1 MKFGFMYNF
10 RNSPRFPTPRPRL
23 YAEAFAHMQA
33 AEALGFASVWVPE
46 HHLSD
51 CGYNPA
57 PLPLLAAMAVQ
68 TTRVTIGTSVLLLP
82 FHHPVRVA
90 EEAAAVDNLS
100 NGRLVL
106 GMGLGYRLAE
116 FEGYGIDRRSRGGRR
131 GWKSSCAAGPSA
143 ASPSTAGTTSSRTSR
158 PASGRSRSRTRRS
171 CWPPAARRRRGGRHA
186 SAFRSCRPATS
197 TACRAPT
204 QRRSQS

>member
-46 HHLSD
+46 HHLSED
-51 CGYNPA
+51 GYNPA

-68 TTRVTIGTSVLLLP
+68 TSRVAIGTSVLLLP

-100 NGRLVL
+100 NGRLIL
-106 GMGLGYRLAE
+106 GLGLGYRLAE
-116 FEGYGIDRRSRGGRR
+116 FARYGIDRRTRGGRMEEGLDILRRCWTEDRFSFAGRYFQLQDVALGVKPVQKPHPPLVLGAR
-131 GWKSSCAAGPSA
+131 GPRAAE
-143 ASPSTAGTTSSRTSR
+143 R
-158 PASGRSRSRTRRS
+158 
-171 CWPPAARRRRGGRHA
+171 AARLGL
-186 SAFRSCRPATS
+186 SLM
-197 TACRAPT
+197 PT
-204 QRRSQS
+204 GDVGAV

>member
-1 MKFGFMYNF
+1 MYDF
-10 RNSPRFPTPRPRL
+10 RNTPRYFLPRPRV
-23 YAEAFAHMQA
+23 YAEAFEHMRE
-33 AEALGFASVWVPE
+33 AERLSFASVWVAE

-116 FEGYGIDRRSRGGRR
+116 FEGYGIDRRSRGGRMEEGLEILLR
-131 GWKSSCAAGPSA
+131 CW
-143 ASPSTAGTTSSRTSR
+143 TE
-158 PASGRSRSRTRRS
+158 RS
-171 CWPPAARRRRGGRHA
+171 
-186 SAFRSCRPATS
+186 
-197 TACRAPT
+197 
-204 QRRSQS
+204 